1 MKEINLEDFNH
12 KISLAVRFM
21 DIDALNHVNN
31 ARYLNY
37 LEEGRINYV
46 REVLN
51 TYHSVQDMNV
61 LVARV
66 EIDYIAPILFGSEV
80 NIYTRVK
87 KIGNSSFLFETAI
100 CAFYQQKETLS
111 AKSLVT
117 LVNFDPKTQKS
128 SPIQDEIR
136 QKIKEFEKNLD

>member
-1 MKEINLEDFNH
+1 MNNIQLEDFSH
-12 KISLAVRFM
+12 KISFPVRFM

-51 TYHSVQDMNV
+51 TYHSVQDLNV

-66 EIDYIAPILFGSEV
+66 EIDYVAPILFGSIV
-80 NIYTRVK
+80 NVYTRIK
-87 KIGNSSFLFETAI
+87 KIGNSSFLFETLI
-100 CAFYQQKETLS
+100 CSERDKKETIS

-117 LVNFDPKTQKS
+117 LVNFDPKEKKS
-128 SPIQDEIR
+128 TPISDSIR
-136 QKIKEFEKNLD
+136 LIIKEFEKKLD